1 MKKAIFK
8 INTERTGWVSTVVA
22 TPEKA
27 AKHIKKLREK
37 SLECGYNDKYSM
49 EFCEIIIEIAGE
61 KAKYYRDII

>member
-49 EFCEIIIEIAGE
+49 EFVRYMNAGE
-61 KAKYYRDII
+61 KAKYTEI